1 MMGNLHKTLL
11 CNVGNRG
18 RGKKKLVHCI
28 LSDKVLRWHCSIAEP
43 NEVECD
49 PSGSVFFCNVPSTH
63 CAVVCLT
70 FGNSFSE
77 LFFLLLIS
85 NSKQPLNDE
94 NPRIPLQWKATQREL
109 WELEHYKPGTLRK
122 YSPVSICRSCTNVRY
137 IPKKHLWL
145 LATAEEPSLFS
156 GPRLRWKH
164 VFVHFLCLRK

>member
-1 MMGNLHKTLL
+1 MHEIKLKNVNLRTE
-11 CNVGNRG
+11 ND
-18 RGKKKLVHCI
+18 GKLAQNPSLQCRQQREGEKKLVHTVHCI

-94 NPRIPLQWKATQREL
+94 NPRIPLQ
-109 WELEHYKPGTLRK
+109 
-122 YSPVSICRSCTNVRY
+122 
-137 IPKKHLWL
+137 
-145 LATAEEPSLFS
+145 
-156 GPRLRWKH
+156 
-164 VFVHFLCLRK
+164 